1 MSESLDEHPSVGQL
15 CRTFERHHDPLL
27 DLFEPAGIEQTLI
40 QIGGQRASQMVIAKA
55 RTQQ

>member
-1 MSESLDEHPSVGQL
+1 MSEGLDEHTAVGQL
-15 CRTFERHHDPLL
+15 RRAFEGHHDPLL

-40 QIGGQRASQMVIAKA
+40 QIGGQRATQMIIAKA